1 MRFSTIN
8 LIQSKYESKVH
19 KVEIKIENENLANYV
34 MFKLDK
40 LENGFTEEELAQ
52 ITEVVIDYNSEQE
65 SSFVFLEELK
75 KLKNLRSLTL
85 RNGYIYN
92 DNYNIFLYLNNL
104 SELVFDN
111 CEFENADLITMLRLK
126 SLSLINCKIANYN
139 FIDIFKTLEKL
150 AIVNGTVELE
160 RINMLRDL
168 NYLQLSYSNITD
180 KTDLRVYSLREL
192 HIDNTNIAD
201 LNFLNNL
208 PNLGRIGIDEEQ
220 YSNNK
225 DLFDSL
231 MKKDILVLNENMVG
245 FGGAKNEI

>member
-1 MRFSTIN
+1 
-8 LIQSKYESKVH
+8 
-19 KVEIKIENENLANYV
+19 
-34 MFKLDK
+34 
-40 LENGFTEEELAQ
+40 
-52 ITEVVIDYNSEQE
+52 
-65 SSFVFLEELK
+65 
-75 KLKNLRSLTL
+75 
-85 RNGYIYN
+85 
-92 DNYNIFLYLNNL
+92 
-104 SELVFDN
+104 
-111 CEFENADLITMLRLK
+111 MLRLK